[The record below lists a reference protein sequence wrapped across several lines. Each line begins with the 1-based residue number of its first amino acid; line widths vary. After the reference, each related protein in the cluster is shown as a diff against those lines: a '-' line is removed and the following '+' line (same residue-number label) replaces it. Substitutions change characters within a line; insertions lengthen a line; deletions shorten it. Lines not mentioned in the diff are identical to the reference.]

1 MELEFDVHV
10 DANALYDYM
19 LRHTFTKAA
28 GILGSTAG
36 ALGIVAGMMQRYPIY
51 VIFGAVVLL
60 YQPVSLWL
68 RAQKQALLPVFKE
81 PLHYKM
87 TEEGVEV
94 SQKETQQF
102 QKCGKRDDFFPYG
115 AWKGADPLLKG
126 GRKEVA
132 MIIESL
138 CADDTFVFGKKL
150 GEAAEPGTVYTLVG
164 DLGVGKTVLTQG
176 LAEGLGITEAVNSPT
191 FTILQVYEEGRLPLY
206 HFDVYRIG
214 DVEEM
219 DEIGYEDYFYGD
231 GVCLIEWANRIEKDL
246 EKGFDY
252 RKITVTEVEA

>member
-102 QKCGKRDDFFPYG
+102 QKWEDMYRAVSTGKSLILYTDKILKRRQKRGSDDHRKFVCGRYVRI
-115 AWKGADPLLKG
+115 WKKA
-126 GRKEVA
+126 R
-132 MIIESL
+132 
-138 CADDTFVFGKKL
+138 
-150 GEAAEPGTVYTLVG
+150 
-164 DLGVGKTVLTQG
+164 
-176 LAEGLGITEAVNSPT
+176 
-191 FTILQVYEEGRLPLY
+191 
-206 HFDVYRIG
+206 
-214 DVEEM
+214 
-219 DEIGYEDYFYGD
+219 
-231 GVCLIEWANRIEKDL
+231 
-246 EKGFDY
+246 
-252 RKITVTEVEA
+252 